1 MHYQAIDQEYQDQ
14 HDIEE
19 GRKNIIKTLSLQ
31 TDYKKTMYEN
41 EVQANQVESE
51 QSLKQEVEKA
61 LKEAQA
67 N

>member
-1 MHYQAIDQEYQDQ
+1 VHYQAIDQEYQDQ

-51 QSLKQEVEKA
+51 QSLKQEFEKA

>member
-51 QSLKQEVEKA
+51 QSLKQEFEKA